1 MNQDSWKD
9 LKYAAGTY
17 AAEWVLDGMVVGLG
31 SGSTA
36 RYTTLRI
43 AERLREGSLTNIVA
57 VPTSNETAALAR
69 RHGISVV
76 MLGTLYER
84 LGEFTDNGEPPP
96 DGRVIDLTIDG
107 ADEVDPHLNAIKGI
121 GGFLLREKIVAS
133 VTRREVL
140 VVDETKLVSNLG
152 ATSPVPV
159 EVARFG
165 WQSIRVAL
173 ERTGAKTALRQRDG
187 RPYLTDEGHYII
199 DCRYG
204 EISSP
209 HELATTLQAIP
220 GVVGH
225 GLFLGMVHSVVVANR
240 DGVYTIER

>member
-17 AAEWVLDGMVVGLG
+17 AAEWVADGMVVGLG

-36 RYTTLRI
+36 RHTTLRI

-57 VPTSNETAALAR
+57 VPTSNDTAALAQSQ
-69 RHGISVV
+69 GIPVV
-76 MLGTLYER
+76 TLGTLYER
-84 LGEFTDNGEPPP
+84 LGELTANVEPPP

-107 ADEVDPHLNAIKGI
+107 ADEVDSHLNAIKGL

-133 VTRREVL
+133 ATRREVL
-140 VVDETKLVSNLG
+140 VVDETKLVSCLG
-152 ATSPVPV
+152 SGAPVPV

-165 WQSIRVAL
+165 WQSIRGAL
-173 ERTGAKTALRQRDG
+173 ERTGAETALRQRDG
-187 RPYLTDEGHYII
+187 RPYVTDEGHYII

-204 EISSP
+204 EIASP

-225 GLFLGMVHSVVVANR
+225 GLFLGMVHAVVVASR
-240 DGVYTIER
+240 DGVYTLER